1 MSCLAPH
8 AVDENKPASK
18 VLVNCVMRQNSNTI
32 RLSTEDFPECD
43 RLAIFREQFGRNQ
56 FGLDIAALPD
66 VPFRL
71 TSTMLPLQGAAITC
85 NVGSGVRVWR
95 TCELL
100 ADGRDDL
107 VMIINLQGPNVVGQ
121 RGEQSATLGTLGE
134 VGGIVRPQTYRSL
147 IVNMPR
153 AAIEPLVPNADDAAL
168 RPIASNSAALRLLIG
183 YAGTL
188 LDIDAPLEPELQ
200 RGIADHIYDLVAAT
214 VGGTRDAI
222 EVAKGRGI
230 PAARLNAIKS
240 DVERNLV
247 RRDLS
252 IDAICARHGITSRYM
267 RMLFAGE
274 QTTFSDFVTGRRLA
288 LALGRLRDPDRTG
301 HTIGAIAYECGFGDL
316 SYFNR
321 AFRRHFGMTP
331 SEARVGGYASL
342 RAQQLNG

>member
-1 MSCLAPH
+1 MQ
-8 AVDENKPASK
+8 
-18 VLVNCVMRQNSNTI
+18 QNSDII
-32 RLSTEDFPECD
+32 RVSTDDLPERD
-43 RLAIFREQFGRNQ
+43 RVAIIREQFGRSF
-56 FGLDIAALPD
+56 FGIDLEPLPD
-66 VPFRL
+66 VEFRSDV
-71 TSTMLPLQGAAITC
+71 TIRPLAGASLSL
-85 NVGSGVRVWR
+85 NVGGGLHAWR
-95 TCELL
+95 TRELL

-107 VMIINLQGPNVVGQ
+107 VLIMNLQRPSLVTQ
-121 RGEQSATLGTLGE
+121 RGQEVVLHKQAATLVTLGE
-134 VGGIVRPQTYRSL
+134 IGGITRPALDHRVFML
-147 IVNMPR
+147 NLPR
-153 AAIEPLVPNADDAAL
+153 AAIGRLIPNADDAVM
-168 RPIASNSAALRLLIG
+168 RPIPSDSAALRLLIK
-183 YAGTL
+183 YAGILQDTVG
-188 LDIDAPLEPELQ
+188 PLQVELQ
-200 RGIADHIYDLVAAT
+200 RSIADHVYDLVVLT

-252 IDAICARHGITSRYM
+252 IEAICARHGITPRYM

-342 RAQQLNG
+342 RAQQLND

>member
-1 MSCLAPH
+1 MQ
-8 AVDENKPASK
+8 
-18 VLVNCVMRQNSNTI
+18 QNSDII
-32 RLSTEDFPECD
+32 RVSTDDLPERD
-43 RLAIFREQFGRNQ
+43 RVAIIREQFGRSF
-56 FGLDIAALPD
+56 FGIDLEPLPD
-66 VPFRL
+66 VEFRSDV
-71 TSTMLPLQGAAITC
+71 TIRPLAGASLSL
-85 NVGSGVRVWR
+85 NVGGGLHAWR
-95 TCELL
+95 TRELL

-107 VMIINLQGPNVVGQ
+107 VLIMNLQRPSLVTQ
-121 RGEQSATLGTLGE
+121 RGQEVVLHKQAATLVTLGE
-134 VGGIVRPQTYRSL
+134 IGGITRPALDHRVFML
-147 IVNMPR
+147 NLPR
-153 AAIEPLVPNADDAAL
+153 AAIGRLIPNADDAVM
-168 RPIASNSAALRLLIG
+168 RPIPSDSAALRLLIK
-183 YAGTL
+183 YAGILQDTVG
-188 LDIDAPLEPELQ
+188 PLQVELQ
-200 RGIADHIYDLVAAT
+200 RSIADHIYDLVVLT

-252 IDAICARHGITSRYM
+252 IEAICARHGITPRYM

-288 LALGRLRDPDRTG
+288 LALGRLRDPDRAG

-342 RAQQLNG
+342 RAQQLND

>member
-1 MSCLAPH
+1 MQ
-8 AVDENKPASK
+8 
-18 VLVNCVMRQNSNTI
+18 QNSDII
-32 RLSTEDFPECD
+32 RVSTDDLPERD
-43 RLAIFREQFGRNQ
+43 RVAIIREQFGRSF
-56 FGLDIAALPD
+56 FGIDLEPLPD
-66 VPFRL
+66 VEFRSDV
-71 TSTMLPLQGAAITC
+71 TIRPLAGASLSL
-85 NVGSGVRVWR
+85 NVGGGLHAWR
-95 TCELL
+95 TRELL

-107 VMIINLQGPNVVGQ
+107 VLIMNLQRPSLVTQ
-121 RGEQSATLGTLGE
+121 RGQEVVLHKQAATLVTLGE
-134 VGGIVRPQTYRSL
+134 IGGITRPALDHRVFML
-147 IVNMPR
+147 NLPR
-153 AAIEPLVPNADDAAL
+153 AAIGRLIPNADDAVM
-168 RPIASNSAALRLLIG
+168 RPIPSDSAALRLLIK
-183 YAGTL
+183 YAGILQDT
-188 LDIDAPLEPELQ
+188 AGPLQVELQ
-200 RGIADHIYDLVAAT
+200 RSIADHVYDLVVLT

-252 IDAICARHGITSRYM
+252 IEAICARHGITPRYM

-288 LALGRLRDPDRTG
+288 LALGRLRDPDRAG

-331 SEARVGGYASL
+331 SEARVGGYAPI
-342 RAQQLNG
+342 RAQQLND

>member
-1 MSCLAPH
+1 MQ
-8 AVDENKPASK
+8 
-18 VLVNCVMRQNSNTI
+18 QNSDII
-32 RLSTEDFPECD
+32 RVSTDDLPERD
-43 RLAIFREQFGRNQ
+43 RVAIIREQFGRSF
-56 FGLDIAALPD
+56 FGIDLEPLPD
-66 VPFRL
+66 VEFRSDV
-71 TSTMLPLQGAAITC
+71 TIRPLAGASLSL
-85 NVGSGVRVWR
+85 NVGGGLHAWR
-95 TCELL
+95 TRELL

-107 VMIINLQGPNVVGQ
+107 VLIMNLQRPSLVTQ
-121 RGEQSATLGTLGE
+121 RGQEVVLHKQAATLVTLGE
-134 VGGIVRPQTYRSL
+134 IGGITRPALDHRVFML
-147 IVNMPR
+147 NLPR
-153 AAIEPLVPNADDAAL
+153 AAIGRLIPNADDAVM
-168 RPIASNSAALRLLIG
+168 RPIPSDSAALRLLIK
-183 YAGTL
+183 YAGILQDTVG
-188 LDIDAPLEPELQ
+188 PLQVELQ
-200 RGIADHIYDLVAAT
+200 RSIADHIYDLVVLT

-252 IDAICARHGITSRYM
+252 IEAICARHGITPRYM

-288 LALGRLRDPDRTG
+288 LALGRLRDPDRTR

-331 SEARVGGYASL
+331 SEARVGGYAPI
-342 RAQQLNG
+342 RAQQLND

>member
-1 MSCLAPH
+1 MQ
-8 AVDENKPASK
+8 
-18 VLVNCVMRQNSNTI
+18 QNSDII
-32 RLSTEDFPECD
+32 RVSTDDLPERD
-43 RLAIFREQFGRNQ
+43 RVAIIREQFGRSF
-56 FGLDIAALPD
+56 FGIDLEPLPD
-66 VPFRL
+66 VEFRSDV
-71 TSTMLPLQGAAITC
+71 TIRPLAGASLSL
-85 NVGSGVRVWR
+85 NVGGGLHAWR
-95 TCELL
+95 TRELL

-107 VMIINLQGPNVVGQ
+107 VLIMNLQRPSLVTQ
-121 RGEQSATLGTLGE
+121 RGQEVVLHKQAATLVTLGE
-134 VGGIVRPQTYRSL
+134 IGGITRPALDHRVFML
-147 IVNMPR
+147 NLPR
-153 AAIEPLVPNADDAAL
+153 AAIGRLIPNADDAVM
-168 RPIASNSAALRLLIG
+168 RPIPSDSAALRLLIK
-183 YAGTL
+183 YAGILQDTVG
-188 LDIDAPLEPELQ
+188 PLQVELQ
-200 RGIADHIYDLVAAT
+200 RSIADHVYDLVVLT

-252 IDAICARHGITSRYM
+252 IDAICARHGITPRYM

-288 LALGRLRDPDRTG
+288 LALGRLRDPDHAG

-342 RAQQLNG
+342 RAQQLND

>member
-1 MSCLAPH
+1 
-8 AVDENKPASK
+8 V
-18 VLVNCVMRQNSNTI
+18 T
-32 RLSTEDFPECD
+32 
-43 RLAIFREQFGRNQ
+43 
-56 FGLDIAALPD
+56 
-66 VPFRL
+66 
-71 TSTMLPLQGAAITC
+71 
-85 NVGSGVRVWR
+85 
-95 TCELL
+95 
-100 ADGRDDL
+100 
-107 VMIINLQGPNVVGQ
+107 Q
-121 RGEQSATLGTLGE
+121 RGQEVVLHKQAATLVTLGE
-134 VGGIVRPQTYRSL
+134 IGGITRPALDHRVFML
-147 IVNMPR
+147 NLPR
-153 AAIEPLVPNADDAAL
+153 AAIGRLIPNADDAVM
-168 RPIASNSAALRLLIG
+168 RPIPSDSAALRLLIK
-183 YAGTL
+183 YAGILQDTVG
-188 LDIDAPLEPELQ
+188 PLQVELQ
-200 RGIADHIYDLVAAT
+200 RSIADHIYDLVVLT

-252 IDAICARHGITSRYM
+252 IDAICARHGITPRYM

>member
-1 MSCLAPH
+1 
-8 AVDENKPASK
+8 
-18 VLVNCVMRQNSNTI
+18 MRQNPNTI

-121 RGEQSATLGTLGE
+121 RGEEILLEEQSATLGTLGE

-240 DVERNLV
+240 DVQANLV
-247 RRDLS
+247 SRDLS
-252 IDAICARHGITSRYM
+252 IEAICARHGITPRYM

-274 QTTFSDFVTGRRLA
+274 QTTFSDFVTERRLA
-288 LALGRLRDPDRTG
+288 LSLRKLRDPARAG
-301 HTIGAIAYECGFGDL
+301 YTISAIAYECGFGDL

-321 AFRRHFGMTP
+321 IFRRHFGMTP
-331 SEARVGGYASL
+331 SDARASGEATKEA
-342 RAQQLNG
+342 AN

>member
-1 MSCLAPH
+1 
-8 AVDENKPASK
+8 
-18 VLVNCVMRQNSNTI
+18 MRQASNII
-32 RLSTEDFPECD
+32 RLSTEDFPERD
-43 RLAIFREQFGRNQ
+43 RVAIFREQFGRGM
-56 FGLDIAALPD
+56 FGLDIEPLPD
-66 VPFRL
+66 TRFRCI
-71 TSTMLPLQGAAITC
+71 TTIRPLQGAVVWS
-85 NVGSGVRVWR
+85 NVGGGARQWR
-95 TCELL
+95 TRELL

-107 VMIINLQGPNVVGQ
+107 VLIMNLHGPTVVGQ
-121 RGEQSATLGTLGE
+121 RGEQIVLAEQSATLATLGDF
-134 VGGIVRPQTYRSL
+134 GGIVRPETNHPLL

-153 AAIEPLVPNADDAAL
+153 AVIRSLVPKADDAIL
-168 RPIASNSAALRLLIG
+168 RPIAPDCAALRLLTG
-183 YAGTL
+183 YAGAL
-188 LDIDAPLEPELQ
+188 LNTDVPLQPEL
-200 RGIADHIYDLVAAT
+200 RRSIADHVYDLVVLT

-252 IDAICARHGITSRYM
+252 IEAICARNGITPRYM

-331 SEARVGGYASL
+331 SEARVGGYASI
-342 RAQQLNG
+342 RAQQLND

>member
-1 MSCLAPH
+1 MQ
-8 AVDENKPASK
+8 
-18 VLVNCVMRQNSNTI
+18 QNSDII
-32 RLSTEDFPECD
+32 RVSTDDLPERD
-43 RLAIFREQFGRNQ
+43 RVAIIREQFGRSF
-56 FGLDIAALPD
+56 FGIDLEPLPD
-66 VPFRL
+66 VEFRSDV
-71 TSTMLPLQGAAITC
+71 TIRPLAGASLSL
-85 NVGSGVRVWR
+85 NVGGGLHAWR
-95 TCELL
+95 TRELL
-100 ADGRDDL
+100 ADGRVDL
-107 VMIINLQGPNVVGQ
+107 VLILNLQRPSLVTQ
-121 RGEQSATLGTLGE
+121 RGQEVVLHKQAATLVTLGE
-134 VGGIVRPQTYRSL
+134 IGGITRPALDHRVFML
-147 IVNMPR
+147 NLPR
-153 AAIEPLVPNADDAAL
+153 AAIGRLIPNADDAVM
-168 RPIASNSAALRLLIG
+168 RPIPSDSAALRLLIK
-183 YAGTL
+183 YAGILQDTVG
-188 LDIDAPLEPELQ
+188 PLQVELQ
-200 RGIADHIYDLVAAT
+200 RSIADHVYDLVVLT

-252 IDAICARHGITSRYM
+252 IEAICARHGITPRYM

-288 LALGRLRDPDRTG
+288 LALGRLRDPDRAG

-342 RAQQLNG
+342 RAQQLND

>member
-1 MSCLAPH
+1 
-8 AVDENKPASK
+8 
-18 VLVNCVMRQNSNTI
+18 MRQNSNTI

-121 RGEQSATLGTLGE
+121 RGEEILLEEQSATLGTLGE

-240 DVERNLV
+240 DVQANLV
-247 RRDLS
+247 SRDLS
-252 IDAICARHGITSRYM
+252 IEAICARHGITPRYM

-274 QTTFSDFVTGRRLA
+274 QTTFSDFVTERRLA
-288 LALGRLRDPDRTG
+288 LSLRKLRDPARAG
-301 HTIGAIAYECGFGDL
+301 YTISAIAYECGFGDL

-321 AFRRHFGMTP
+321 IFRRHFGMTP
-331 SEARVGGYASL
+331 SDARASGEATKEA
-342 RAQQLNG
+342 AN

>member
-1 MSCLAPH
+1 MQ
-8 AVDENKPASK
+8 
-18 VLVNCVMRQNSNTI
+18 QNSDII
-32 RLSTEDFPECD
+32 RVSTDDLPERD
-43 RLAIFREQFGRNQ
+43 RVAIIREQFGRSF
-56 FGLDIAALPD
+56 FGIDLEPLPD
-66 VPFRL
+66 VEFRSDV
-71 TSTMLPLQGAAITC
+71 TIRPLAGASLSL
-85 NVGSGVRVWR
+85 NVGGGLHAWR
-95 TCELL
+95 TRELL

-107 VMIINLQGPNVVGQ
+107 VLIMNLQRPSLVTQ
-121 RGEQSATLGTLGE
+121 RGQEVVLHKQAATLVTLGE
-134 VGGIVRPQTYRSL
+134 IGGITRPALDHRVFML
-147 IVNMPR
+147 NLPR
-153 AAIEPLVPNADDAAL
+153 AAIGRLIPNADDAVM
-168 RPIASNSAALRLLIG
+168 RPIPSDSAALRLLIK
-183 YAGTL
+183 YAGILQDTVG
-188 LDIDAPLEPELQ
+188 PLQVELQ
-200 RGIADHIYDLVAAT
+200 RSIADHIYDLVVLT

-252 IDAICARHGITSRYM
+252 IEAICARHGITPRYM

-331 SEARVGGYASL
+331 SEARAEGYASL
-342 RAQQLNG
+342 RAQQLND

>member
-1 MSCLAPH
+1 MQ
-8 AVDENKPASK
+8 
-18 VLVNCVMRQNSNTI
+18 QNSDII
-32 RLSTEDFPECD
+32 RVSTDDLPERD
-43 RLAIFREQFGRNQ
+43 RVAIIREQFGRSF
-56 FGLDIAALPD
+56 FGIDLEPLPD
-66 VPFRL
+66 VEFRSDV
-71 TSTMLPLQGAAITC
+71 TIRPLAGASLSL
-85 NVGSGVRVWR
+85 NVGGGLHAWR
-95 TCELL
+95 TRELL

-107 VMIINLQGPNVVGQ
+107 VLIMNLQRPSLVTQ
-121 RGEQSATLGTLGE
+121 RGQEVVLHKQAATLVTLGE
-134 VGGIVRPQTYRSL
+134 IGGITRPALDHRVFML
-147 IVNMPR
+147 NLPR
-153 AAIEPLVPNADDAAL
+153 AAIGRLIPNADDAVM
-168 RPIASNSAALRLLIG
+168 RPIPSDSAALRLLIK
-183 YAGTL
+183 YAGILQDT
-188 LDIDAPLEPELQ
+188 AGPLQPELQ
-200 RGIADHIYDLVAAT
+200 RSIADHVYDLVVLT

-288 LALGRLRDPDRTG
+288 LALGRLRDPDHAG

-331 SEARVGGYASL
+331 SEARVGGYAPI
-342 RAQQLNG
+342 RAQQLND

>member
-1 MSCLAPH
+1 MQ
-8 AVDENKPASK
+8 
-18 VLVNCVMRQNSNTI
+18 QNSDII
-32 RLSTEDFPECD
+32 RVSTDDLPERD
-43 RLAIFREQFGRNQ
+43 RVAIIREQFGRSF
-56 FGLDIAALPD
+56 FGIDLEPLPD
-66 VPFRL
+66 VEFRSDV
-71 TSTMLPLQGAAITC
+71 TIRPLAGASLSL
-85 NVGSGVRVWR
+85 NVGGGLHAWR
-95 TCELL
+95 TRELL

-107 VMIINLQGPNVVGQ
+107 VLIMNLQRPSLVTQ
-121 RGEQSATLGTLGE
+121 RGQEVVLHKQAATLVTLGE
-134 VGGIVRPQTYRSL
+134 IGGITRPALDHRVFML
-147 IVNMPR
+147 NLPR
-153 AAIEPLVPNADDAAL
+153 AAIGRLIPNADDAVM
-168 RPIASNSAALRLLIG
+168 RPIPSDSAALRLLIK
-183 YAGTL
+183 YAGILQDTVG
-188 LDIDAPLEPELQ
+188 PLQVELQ
-200 RGIADHIYDLVAAT
+200 RSIAGHIYDLVVLT
-214 VGGTRDAI
+214 VGGTRHAI

-252 IDAICARHGITSRYM
+252 IEAICARHGITPRYM

-288 LALGRLRDPDRTG
+288 LALGRLRDPDHAG

-342 RAQQLNG
+342 RAQQLND

>member
-1 MSCLAPH
+1 MQ
-8 AVDENKPASK
+8 
-18 VLVNCVMRQNSNTI
+18 QNSDII
-32 RLSTEDFPECD
+32 RVSTDDLPERD
-43 RLAIFREQFGRNQ
+43 RVAIIREQFGRSF
-56 FGLDIAALPD
+56 FGIDLEPLPD
-66 VPFRL
+66 VEFRSDV
-71 TSTMLPLQGAAITC
+71 TIRPLAGASLSL
-85 NVGSGVRVWR
+85 NVGGGLHAWR
-95 TCELL
+95 TRELL

-107 VMIINLQGPNVVGQ
+107 VLIMNLQRPSLVTQ
-121 RGEQSATLGTLGE
+121 RGQEVVLHKQAATLVTLGE
-134 VGGIVRPQTYRSL
+134 IGGITRPALDHRVFML
-147 IVNMPR
+147 NLPR
-153 AAIEPLVPNADDAAL
+153 AAIGRLIPNADDAVM
-168 RPIASNSAALRLLIG
+168 RPIPSDSAALRLLIK
-183 YAGTL
+183 YAGILQDTVG
-188 LDIDAPLEPELQ
+188 PLQVELQ
-200 RGIADHIYDLVAAT
+200 RSIADHIYDLVVLT

-252 IDAICARHGITSRYM
+252 IEAICARHGITPRYM

-288 LALGRLRDPDRTG
+288 LALGRLRDPDRTR

-331 SEARVGGYASL
+331 SEARAEGYASI
-342 RAQQLNG
+342 RAQQLND

>member
-1 MSCLAPH
+1 MQ
-8 AVDENKPASK
+8 
-18 VLVNCVMRQNSNTI
+18 QNSDII
-32 RLSTEDFPECD
+32 RVSTDDLPERD
-43 RLAIFREQFGRNQ
+43 RVAIIREQFGRSF
-56 FGLDIAALPD
+56 FGIDLEPLPD
-66 VPFRL
+66 VEFRSDV
-71 TSTMLPLQGAAITC
+71 TIRPLAGASLSL
-85 NVGSGVRVWR
+85 NVGGGLHAWR
-95 TCELL
+95 TRELL

-107 VMIINLQGPNVVGQ
+107 VLIMNLQRPSLVTQ
-121 RGEQSATLGTLGE
+121 RGQEVVLHKQAATLVTLGE
-134 VGGIVRPQTYRSL
+134 IGGITRPALDHRVFML
-147 IVNMPR
+147 NLPR
-153 AAIEPLVPNADDAAL
+153 AAIGRLIPNADDAVM
-168 RPIASNSAALRLLIG
+168 RPIPSDSAALRLLIK
-183 YAGTL
+183 YAGILQDT
-188 LDIDAPLEPELQ
+188 AGPLQLELQ
-200 RGIADHIYDLVAAT
+200 RSIADHVYDLVVLT

-252 IDAICARHGITSRYM
+252 IDAICARHGITPRYM

-342 RAQQLNG
+342 RAQQLND